1 MAIKFLTIFL
11 STVILSAVVEL
22 IRKEKLT
29 FKYAFGWLIVSVT
42 AMAATVFDQVLF
54 QMARFL
60 GFQLPSNFIFFS
72 LLSIFVFLSL
82 VMTIFLCQQNSRNDA
97 MAQKIAL
104 LEFEIKQLK
113 KQSHPAN
120 LKHNESAQR
129 P

>member
-11 STVILSAVVEL
+11 SVIILFSVIEL

-29 FKYAFGWLIVSVT
+29 FKYALGWLIVSI
-42 AMAATVFDQVLF
+42 AAILATVFDHGLF
-54 QMARFL
+54 QMARFF

-104 LEFEIKQLK
+104 LEFEIKELK
-113 KQSHPAN
+113 KQNHPSN
-120 LKHNESAQR
+120 LKHNDSAQR
-129 P
+129 S